1 MMHKS
6 KKIIMAIFLI
16 ALLTTILIGVF
27 SVFYV
32 LVPYNDRRIT
42 PISEDAKISINSFD
56 GFELLAEKITYCE
69 EPHNWVILVHSYRT
83 DHTVMYPYA
92 EEYLDK
98 GYNVLLPDNR
108 AHGNS
113 EGLFIG
119 MGYLDQFDLADWV
132 DYIIILD
139 ADANIIIHGLSMG
152 AATAMMYSGGEDIP
166 INVKAIIEDCGYTSA
181 FDYLSWKLKQ
191 RFNLPDVPII
201 SIANISFKIA
211 AGYFM
216 NQASAIDAVKQSEIP
231 ILFIHGTEDT
241 TVPVEN
247 VYSLYNAAENCEKD
261 LYIVEGAKHG
271 ESLNVSPLDYWSH
284 VFDFVNRYLN

>member
-69 EPHNWVILVHSYRT
+69 ESHNWVILVHSYRT

-119 MGYLDQFDLADWV
+119 MGYLDQFDLANWV
-132 DYIIILD
+132 DYIISLD

>member
-69 EPHNWVILVHSYRT
+69 ESHNWVILVHSYRT

-132 DYIIILD
+132 DYIISLD

>member
-1 MMHKS
+1 
-6 KKIIMAIFLI
+6 MAIFLI

-32 LVPYNDRRIT
+32 LLPYNDRRIT

-69 EPHNWVILVHSYRT
+69 ESHNWVILVHSYRT

-132 DYIIILD
+132 DYIISLD